1 MDRGIQKVRQ
11 SIKRRK
17 NQKRYSDH
25 YEKNMLPL
33 VMTDEEKHG
42 FEQPVYHL
50 QSSSY
55 SKSKRIPISRYHL
68 FVKAVIAIGLFVFCG
83 FLFNTNEPRLERV
96 EHFMYSALQEE
107 FPFAQ
112 VNEWYISTF
121 GSPLSFTPQGSIRL
135 GDDSEEVITPVM
147 GHVVETFA
155 TNGTGIMISPQAK
168 TNVTAVNRG
177 IVIFA
182 GNDQTTGKTVIIQH
196 ADGSETTYG
205 LLSSIDVHL
214 YQIVEANQP
223 IGTFQPTEE
232 NEVVYFAIEKNN
244 KYIDPTQ
251 VIPVGDIP

>member
-1 MDRGIQKVRQ
+1 MDRGIEKVRQ

-17 NQKRYSDH
+17 NQKRFNKNV
-25 YEKNMLPL
+25 EKEMMPL
-33 VMTDEEKHG
+33 VVTDEEKHG

-50 QSSSY
+50 HSPSYEKRKKQSF
-55 SKSKRIPISRYHL
+55 SRYHQ
-68 FVKAVIAIGLFVFCG
+68 FVKALLAIGLFIFCS
-83 FLFNTNEPRLERV
+83 FLFKANEPRLEKV
-96 EHFMYSALQEE
+96 ETFMYAALEDE
-107 FPFAQ
+107 FPFAR

-135 GDDSEEVITPVM
+135 GDDSKEVFTPVM

-168 TNVTAVNRG
+168 TNVAAVNRG
-177 IVIFA
+177 VVIFA
-182 GNDQTTGKTVIIQH
+182 GNHNETGKTVIIQH

-223 IGTFQPTEE
+223 IGTFQPTEQ

-244 KYIDPTQ
+244 EYIDPSQ